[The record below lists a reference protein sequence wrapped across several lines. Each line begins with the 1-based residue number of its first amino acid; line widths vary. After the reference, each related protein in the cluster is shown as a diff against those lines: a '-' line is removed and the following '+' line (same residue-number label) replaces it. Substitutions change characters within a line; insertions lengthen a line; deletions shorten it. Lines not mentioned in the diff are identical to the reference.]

1 MSRIVGSGAPGAHG
15 SHAVRPAG
23 LEYRIGVDT
32 APLPDSQ
39 CCRTA
44 QARST
49 SHRPA
54 SLRPAQ
60 VMERRDIWEGEG
72 QQVLKKE
79 GEREAVGP

>member
-1 MSRIVGSGAPGAHG
+1 MSRIVESGAPGAHG

-23 LEYRIGVDT
+23 LEFRVGVDA
-32 APLPDSQ
+32 APRPVSQ

-54 SLRPAQ
+54 SVRPAQ
-60 VMERRDIWEGEG
+60 VRDGTSGRRRG

-79 GEREAVGP
+79 GETEAVGP